1 MTREELFKII
11 PEGYEKACW
20 ETKAM
25 SRKNGLQNEKDLLTL
40 CIFYAYDHS
49 LIEVQSYAKAAGIY
63 DISDVGFMKRFS
75 RCGNWFKWIIEHL
88 APSEIVQY
96 PKPEI
101 LNDYR
106 VLAVDAT
113 DIVAGGK
120 ANQKWHI
127 HYALDLFN
135 LSCAMFKLTPETT
148 GESLKDFELQ
158 QGDLVLGD
166 RAYASLSGIEYCK
179 KHGADFVLRVKN
191 KSFRMY
197 NENGDKVSFEDILK
211 DVENI
216 CKDTTVFI
224 KMSNK
229 EMFPIRVCAVKK
241 DEQALKRTE
250 KKLHRKESQ
259 KQIKYSDSTKFVHQY
274 FFVVTSLDDRFSA
287 EQILDLYKL
296 RWQVEM
302 VFKRFKSIVKLGSMP
317 TKTAASS
324 EAWLN
329 CKMLIVL
336 LIEKLLSN
344 SDFPPTAPEDEELV
358 EGNEDCLLLDFNR
371 YFCT

>member
-1 MTREELFKII
+1 MTREELFKIM

-40 CIFYAYDHS
+40 CLFYAYDHS

-101 LNDYR
+101 LNDYH

-127 HYALDLFN
+127 HYAVDLFT
-135 LSCAMFKLTPETT
+135 LSCGMFKLTPETT
-148 GESLKDFELQ
+148 GESLKNFEIKS
-158 QGDLVLGD
+158 GDLVLGD

-211 DVENI
+211 DVENV

-241 DEQALKRTE
+241 R
-250 KKLHRKESQ
+250 
-259 KQIKYSDSTKFVHQY
+259 
-274 FFVVTSLDDRFSA
+274 
-287 EQILDLYKL
+287 
-296 RWQVEM
+296 
-302 VFKRFKSIVKLGSMP
+302 
-317 TKTAASS
+317 
-324 EAWLN
+324 
-329 CKMLIVL
+329 
-336 LIEKLLSN
+336 
-344 SDFPPTAPEDEELV
+344 
-358 EGNEDCLLLDFNR
+358 
-371 YFCT
+371 

>member
-1 MTREELFKII
+1 MTREDLFKIM

-25 SRKNGLQNEKDLLTL
+25 SRKIGLQNEQDLLTL
-40 CIFYAYDHS
+40 CLFYAYDHS
-49 LIEVQSYAKAAGIY
+49 LIEVQSYAKSAGIY
-63 DISDVGFMKRFS
+63 EISDVGFMKRFS
-75 RCGNWFKWIIEHL
+75 RCGNWFKWIIERL
-88 APSEIVQY
+88 TPNEIVQY
-96 PKPEI
+96 RKPEI
-101 LNDYR
+101 LKDYR

-113 DIVAGGK
+113 NIVTGGK

-127 HYALDLFN
+127 HYAVDLFT

-148 GESLKDFELQ
+148 GESLKNFDLKP
-158 QGDLVLGD
+158 GDLVLGD

-179 KHGADFVLRVKN
+179 KHGADFVLRVRN
-191 KSFRMY
+191 KPFKMY
-197 NENGDKVSFEDILK
+197 DENGEEVTFSDLLK
-211 DVENI
+211 DVEND
-216 CKDTTVFI
+216 CKDFTVYI
-224 KMSNK
+224 KMSDK
-229 EMFPIRVCAVKK
+229 QMSPIRICAVKK
-241 DEQALKRTE
+241 DKEALRRTE
-250 KKLHRKESQ
+250 KKIHRNESK
-259 KQIKYSDSTKFVHQY
+259 KQITYSDDTKFVNQ
-274 FFVVTSLDDRFSA
+274 FFVVITSLNNRFSI
-287 EQILDLYKL
+287 EQILGLYKL

-302 VFKRFKSIVKLGSMP
+302 VFKRFKSIVKVGSMP

-344 SDFPPTAPEDEELV
+344 SSFPPTTSDDQEHM
-358 EGNEDCLLLDFNR
+358 EGNEDCIWMDFNG

>member
-1 MTREELFKII
+1 MTREELFKIM

-40 CIFYAYDHS
+40 CLFYAYDHS

-101 LNDYR
+101 LNDYH

-127 HYALDLFN
+127 HYALDLFT

-148 GESLKDFELQ
+148 GESLKNFDLKP
-158 QGDLVLGD
+158 GDLVLGD

-179 KHGADFVLRVKN
+179 THGADFVLRVRN
-191 KSFRMY
+191 KSFKMY
-197 NENGDKVSFEDILK
+197 DENGEEVSFSDLLK
-211 DVENI
+211 EVEND
-216 CKDTTVFI
+216 CKDFTVFI
-224 KMSNK
+224 KMSDK
-229 EMFPIRVCAVKK
+229 KMHPIRICAVRKN
-241 DEQALKRTE
+241 EEALKRTE
-250 KKLHRKESQ
+250 KKLHRKESR
-259 KQIKYSDSTKFVHQY
+259 KQTTYSDDTKFVNQF
-274 FFVVTSLDDRFSA
+274 FFVATSLDEKFTT
-287 EQILDLYKL
+287 EQILGLYKL

-344 SDFPPTAPEDEELV
+344 SDFPPTAPDDEELV
-358 EGNEDCLLLDFNR
+358 EGNEDCLLLDFDR